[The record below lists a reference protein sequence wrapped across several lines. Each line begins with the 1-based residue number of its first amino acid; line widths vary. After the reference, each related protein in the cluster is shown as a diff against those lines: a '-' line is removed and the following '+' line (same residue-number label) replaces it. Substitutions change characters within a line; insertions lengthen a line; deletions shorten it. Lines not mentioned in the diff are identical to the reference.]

1 MTEEMEKELQ
11 EQQDLLTLQEAKE
24 EEEITETENPYLEFG
39 ICESDFH

>member
-11 EQQDLLTLQEAKE
+11 EQEDLLTLQEVKE
-24 EEEITETENPYLEFG
+24 EEKTTEAENPYLEFG